1 MRQETIYIKGEQNV
15 EVQHPDVTLGDIV
28 QFECS
33 NPEVLPKIRTLK
45 IMKFQEEK
53 GQRCVIS
60 ILKIME
66 CIHKQYPAYDLQNVG
81 EADIIVT
88 YEKQKKENVVL
99 HWLKVPA
106 YDLQNVGEA
115 DIIVTYEKQKKENVV
130 LHWLKVL
137 SVVAITFAGAAFSI
151 MTFNN
156 DVDTTTLFG
165 QIYELVMGSPT
176 DGFTVL
182 EFTYCVGLIVGILI
196 FFNHFGG
203 NKFDVDPTPLEV
215 EMRLYEND
223 IQTTLIEN
231 YSRKGQELDV
241 GQTASSGVPRV

>member
-1 MRQETIYIKGEQNV
+1 M
-15 EVQHPDVTLGDIV
+15 
-28 QFECS
+28 
-33 NPEVLPKIRTLK
+33 
-45 IMKFQEEK
+45 
-53 GQRCVIS
+53 
-60 ILKIME
+60 
-66 CIHKQYPAYDLQNVG
+66 
-81 EADIIVT
+81 
-88 YEKQKKENVVL
+88 VL
-99 HWLKVPA
+99 HWLKVF
-106 YDLQNVGEA
+106 
-115 DIIVTYEKQKKENVV
+115 
-130 LHWLKVL
+130 

-156 DVDTTTLFG
+156 DVNTTTLFG

-182 EFTYCVGLIVGILI
+182 EFMYCVGLIVGILI

-241 GQTASSGVPRV
+241 GQTASSGVPRA

>member
-15 EVQHPDVTLGDIV
+15 EVQHPDVTLGDLV

-33 NPEVLPKIRTLK
+33 NPEVLPKLRTLK

-53 GQRCVIS
+53 GHRCVIS

-66 CIHKQYPAYDLQNVG
+66 CIHKQY
-81 EADIIVT
+81 
-88 YEKQKKENVVL
+88 
-99 HWLKVPA
+99 PA

-156 DVDTTTLFG
+156 DVNTTTLFG

-182 EFTYCVGLIVGILI
+182 EFMYCVGLIVGILI

-241 GQTASSGVPRV
+241 GQTASSGVPRA

>member
-33 NPEVLPKIRTLK
+33 NPEVLPKLRTLK

-53 GQRCVIS
+53 GHRCVIS

-99 HWLKVPA
+99 HWM
-106 YDLQNVGEA
+106 
-115 DIIVTYEKQKKENVV
+115 
-130 LHWLKVL
+130 KVL

-156 DVDTTTLFG
+156 DVNTTTLFG

-182 EFTYCVGLIVGILI
+182 EFMYCVGLIVGILI

-241 GQTASSGVPRV
+241 GQTASSGVPRA

>member
-1 MRQETIYIKGEQNV
+1 MKQETIYIKGEQNV

-33 NPEVLPKIRTLK
+33 NPEVLPKLRTLK
-45 IMKFQEEK
+45 IMKFQEDK
-53 GQRCVIS
+53 GRRCVIS

-66 CIHKQYPAYDLQNVG
+66 CIHRQYPAYDLQNVG

-88 YEKQKKENVVL
+88 YEKPQKENSVL
-99 HWLKVPA
+99 
-106 YDLQNVGEA
+106 Q
-115 DIIVTYEKQKKENVV
+115 
-130 LHWLKVL
+130 WLKVL
-137 SVVAITFAGAAFSI
+137 SVVAITFVGAAFSI

-156 DVDTTTLFG
+156 DVDTTRLFG
-165 QIYELVMGSPT
+165 QIYELLMGSPS
-176 DGFTVL
+176 DGFTIL
-182 EFTYCVGLIVGILI
+182 EFMYCVGIIVGILI
-196 FFNHFGG
+196 FFNHFGKK
-203 NKFDVDPTPLEV
+203 KFDVDPTPLEV

-241 GQTASSGVPRV
+241 GQTASSGVPRT

>member
-1 MRQETIYIKGEQNV
+1 MKQETIYIKGEQNV

-33 NPEVLPKIRTLK
+33 NPEVLPKLRTLK
-45 IMKFQEEK
+45 IMKFQEDK
-53 GQRCVIS
+53 GHRCVIS

-66 CIHKQYPAYDLQNVG
+66 CIHRQYPAYDLQNVG

-88 YEKQKKENVVL
+88 YEKSQKEHPVL
-99 HWLKVPA
+99 QWLKV
-106 YDLQNVGEA
+106 
-115 DIIVTYEKQKKENVV
+115 
-130 LHWLKVL
+130 H

-156 DVDTTTLFG
+156 DVDTTRLFG
-165 QIYELVMGSPT
+165 QIYELLMGSPS
-176 DGFTVL
+176 DGFTIL
-182 EFTYCVGLIVGILI
+182 EFMYCVGIIVGILI
-196 FFNHFGG
+196 FFNHFGKK
-203 NKFDVDPTPLEV
+203 KFDVDPTPLEV

-241 GQTASSGVPRV
+241 GQTASSGVPRT

>member
-33 NPEVLPKIRTLK
+33 NPEVLPKLRTLK

-53 GQRCVIS
+53 GHRCVIS
-60 ILKIME
+60 ILKVME
-66 CIHKQYPAYDLQNVG
+66 CIHKQY
-81 EADIIVT
+81 
-88 YEKQKKENVVL
+88 
-99 HWLKVPA
+99 PA

-156 DVDTTTLFG
+156 DVNTTTLFG

-182 EFTYCVGLIVGILI
+182 EFMYCVGLIVGILI

-241 GQTASSGVPRV
+241 GQTASSGIPRA

>member
-33 NPEVLPKIRTLK
+33 NPEVLPKLRTLK

-53 GQRCVIS
+53 GHRCVIS

-66 CIHKQYPAYDLQNVG
+66 CIHRQYPAYDLQNVG

-88 YEKQKKENVVL
+88 YEKQKKKNVVL
-99 HWLKVPA
+99 HWLKVF
-106 YDLQNVGEA
+106 
-115 DIIVTYEKQKKENVV
+115 
-130 LHWLKVL
+130 

-156 DVDTTTLFG
+156 DVNTTTLFG

-182 EFTYCVGLIVGILI
+182 EFMYCVGLIVGILI

-241 GQTASSGVPRV
+241 GQTASSGVPRA

>member
-33 NPEVLPKIRTLK
+33 NPDVLPKLRTLK

-53 GQRCVIS
+53 GHRCVIS

-99 HWLKVPA
+99 HWLKVF
-106 YDLQNVGEA
+106 
-115 DIIVTYEKQKKENVV
+115 
-130 LHWLKVL
+130 

-156 DVDTTTLFG
+156 DVNTTTLFG

-182 EFTYCVGLIVGILI
+182 EFMYCVGLIVGILI

-241 GQTASSGVPRV
+241 GQTASSGVPRA

>member
-33 NPEVLPKIRTLK
+33 NPEVLPKLRTLK

-53 GQRCVIS
+53 GHRCVIS

-66 CIHKQYPAYDLQNVG
+66 CIHKQYPV
-81 EADIIVT
+81 
-88 YEKQKKENVVL
+88 
-99 HWLKVPA
+99 

-156 DVDTTTLFG
+156 DVNTTTLFG

-182 EFTYCVGLIVGILI
+182 EFMYCVGLIVGILI

-241 GQTASSGVPRV
+241 GQTASSGVPRA

>member
-33 NPEVLPKIRTLK
+33 NPEVLPKLRTLK

-53 GQRCVIS
+53 GHRCVIS

-99 HWLKVPA
+99 HWLKVF
-106 YDLQNVGEA
+106 
-115 DIIVTYEKQKKENVV
+115 
-130 LHWLKVL
+130 

-156 DVDTTTLFG
+156 DVNTTTLFG

-182 EFTYCVGLIVGILI
+182 EFMYCVGLIVGILI

-241 GQTASSGVPRV
+241 GQTASSGVPRA

>member
-33 NPEVLPKIRTLK
+33 NPEVLPKLRTLK

-53 GQRCVIS
+53 GHRCVIS

-66 CIHKQYPAYDLQNVG
+66 CIHKQYPAYG
-81 EADIIVT
+81 
-88 YEKQKKENVVL
+88 
-99 HWLKVPA
+99 
-106 YDLQNVGEA
+106 LQNVGEA

-156 DVDTTTLFG
+156 DVNTTTLFG

-182 EFTYCVGLIVGILI
+182 EFMYCVGLIVGILI

-241 GQTASSGVPRV
+241 GQTASSGVPRA

>member
-1 MRQETIYIKGEQNV
+1 MKQETIYIKGEQNV

-33 NPEVLPKIRTLK
+33 NPEVLPKLRTLK
-45 IMKFQEEK
+45 IMKFQEDK
-53 GQRCVIS
+53 GRRCVIS

-66 CIHKQYPAYDLQNVG
+66 CIHRQYPAYDLQNVG
-81 EADIIVT
+81 EVDIIVT
-88 YEKQKKENVVL
+88 YEKPQKENSVL
-99 HWLKVPA
+99 
-106 YDLQNVGEA
+106 Q
-115 DIIVTYEKQKKENVV
+115 
-130 LHWLKVL
+130 WLKVL

-156 DVDTTTLFG
+156 DVDTTRLFG
-165 QIYELVMGSPT
+165 QIYELLMGSPS
-176 DGFTVL
+176 DGFTIL
-182 EFTYCVGLIVGILI
+182 EFMYCVGIIVGILI
-196 FFNHFGG
+196 FFNHFGKK
-203 NKFDVDPTPLEV
+203 KFDVDPTPLEV

-241 GQTASSGVPRV
+241 GQTASSGVPRT

>member
-33 NPEVLPKIRTLK
+33 NPEVLPKLRTLK

-53 GQRCVIS
+53 GHRCVIS
-60 ILKIME
+60 ILKVME
-66 CIHKQYPAYDLQNVG
+66 CIHKQYP
-81 EADIIVT
+81 T
-88 YEKQKKENVVL
+88 
-99 HWLKVPA
+99 

-156 DVDTTTLFG
+156 DVNTTTLFG

-182 EFTYCVGLIVGILI
+182 EFMYCVGLIVGILI

-241 GQTASSGVPRV
+241 GQTASSGIPRA

>member
-15 EVQHPDVTLGDIV
+15 EVQHPDVTLGDLV

-53 GQRCVIS
+53 GHRCVIS

-66 CIHKQYPAYDLQNVG
+66 CIHKQYPD
-81 EADIIVT
+81 
-88 YEKQKKENVVL
+88 
-99 HWLKVPA
+99 

-156 DVDTTTLFG
+156 DVDMTTLFG
-165 QIYELVMGSPT
+165 QIYELVMGSPS

-182 EFTYCVGLIVGILI
+182 EFTYCIGLIVGILI

-241 GQTASSGVPRV
+241 GQTASSGIPRA

>member
-33 NPEVLPKIRTLK
+33 NPEVLPKLRTLK

-53 GQRCVIS
+53 GHRCVIS

-66 CIHKQYPAYDLQNVG
+66 CIHKQY
-81 EADIIVT
+81 
-88 YEKQKKENVVL
+88 
-99 HWLKVPA
+99 PA

-241 GQTASSGVPRV
+241 GQTASSGIPRA

>member
-33 NPEVLPKIRTLK
+33 NPEVLPKLRMLK

-53 GQRCVIS
+53 GHRCVIS

-66 CIHKQYPAYDLQNVG
+66 CIHKQY
-81 EADIIVT
+81 
-88 YEKQKKENVVL
+88 
-99 HWLKVPA
+99 PA

-156 DVDTTTLFG
+156 DVNTTTLFG

-182 EFTYCVGLIVGILI
+182 EFMYCVGLIVGILI

-241 GQTASSGVPRV
+241 GQTASSGVPRT

>member
-15 EVQHPDVTLGDIV
+15 EVQHPDITLGDIV

-33 NPEVLPKIRTLK
+33 NPEVLPKLRTLK

-53 GQRCVIS
+53 GHRCVIS

-66 CIHKQYPAYDLQNVG
+66 CIHKQY
-81 EADIIVT
+81 
-88 YEKQKKENVVL
+88 
-99 HWLKVPA
+99 PA

-156 DVDTTTLFG
+156 DVNTTTLFG

-182 EFTYCVGLIVGILI
+182 EFMYCVGLIVGILI

-241 GQTASSGVPRV
+241 GQTASSGVPRA

>member
-33 NPEVLPKIRTLK
+33 NPEVLPKLRTLK

-53 GQRCVIS
+53 GHRCVIS

-88 YEKQKKENVVL
+88 YEKQKK
-99 HWLKVPA
+99 K
-106 YDLQNVGEA
+106 
-115 DIIVTYEKQKKENVV
+115 NVV

-156 DVDTTTLFG
+156 DVNTTTLFG

-182 EFTYCVGLIVGILI
+182 EFMYCVGLIVGILI
-196 FFNHFGG
+196 FFNHFGR

-241 GQTASSGVPRV
+241 GQTASSGVPRA

>member
-33 NPEVLPKIRTLK
+33 NPEVLPKLRTLK

-53 GQRCVIS
+53 GHRCVIS

-66 CIHKQYPAYDLQNVG
+66 CIHKQYS
-81 EADIIVT
+81 
-88 YEKQKKENVVL
+88 
-99 HWLKVPA
+99 A

-156 DVDTTTLFG
+156 DVNTTTLFG

-182 EFTYCVGLIVGILI
+182 EFMYCVGLIVGILI

-241 GQTASSGVPRV
+241 GQTASSGVPRT

>member
-33 NPEVLPKIRTLK
+33 NPEVLPKLRTLK

-53 GQRCVIS
+53 GHRCVIS

-66 CIHKQYPAYDLQNVG
+66 CIHKQY
-81 EADIIVT
+81 
-88 YEKQKKENVVL
+88 
-99 HWLKVPA
+99 PA

-156 DVDTTTLFG
+156 DVNTTTLFG

-182 EFTYCVGLIVGILI
+182 ELMYCVGLIVGILI

-241 GQTASSGVPRV
+241 GQTASSGVPRA

>member
-33 NPEVLPKIRTLK
+33 NPEVLPKLRTLK

-53 GQRCVIS
+53 GHRCVIS
-60 ILKIME
+60 ILKVME

-99 HWLKVPA
+99 HWLKV
-106 YDLQNVGEA
+106 
-115 DIIVTYEKQKKENVV
+115 
-130 LHWLKVL
+130 L
-137 SVVAITFAGAAFSI
+137 SVVGITFAGAAFSI

-156 DVDTTTLFG
+156 DVNTTTLFG

-182 EFTYCVGLIVGILI
+182 EFMYCVGLIVGILI

-241 GQTASSGVPRV
+241 GQTASSGIPRA

>member
-33 NPEVLPKIRTLK
+33 NPEVLPKLRTLK

-53 GQRCVIS
+53 GHRCVIS

-81 EADIIVT
+81 EPDIIVT
-88 YEKQKKENVVL
+88 YEKK
-99 HWLKVPA
+99 
-106 YDLQNVGEA
+106 
-115 DIIVTYEKQKKENVV
+115 KKENVV

-156 DVDTTTLFG
+156 DVNTTTLFG

-182 EFTYCVGLIVGILI
+182 EFMYCVGLIVGILI

-241 GQTASSGVPRV
+241 GQTASSGVPRA

>member
-33 NPEVLPKIRTLK
+33 NPDVLPKLRTLK

-53 GQRCVIS
+53 GHRCVIS

-66 CIHKQYPAYDLQNVG
+66 CIHKQY
-81 EADIIVT
+81 
-88 YEKQKKENVVL
+88 
-99 HWLKVPA
+99 PA

-156 DVDTTTLFG
+156 DVNTTTLFG

-182 EFTYCVGLIVGILI
+182 EFMYCVGLIVGILI

-241 GQTASSGVPRV
+241 GQTASSGVPRA

>member
-1 MRQETIYIKGEQNV
+1 MKQETIYIKGERNV

-33 NPEVLPKIRTLK
+33 NPEVLPKLRTLK
-45 IMKFQEEK
+45 IMKFQEDK
-53 GQRCVIS
+53 GRRCVIS

-66 CIHKQYPAYDLQNVG
+66 CIHRQYPAYDLQNVG
-81 EADIIVT
+81 EVDIIVT
-88 YEKQKKENVVL
+88 YEKPQKENSVL
-99 HWLKVPA
+99 
-106 YDLQNVGEA
+106 Q
-115 DIIVTYEKQKKENVV
+115 
-130 LHWLKVL
+130 WLKVL

-156 DVDTTTLFG
+156 DVDTTRLFG
-165 QIYELVMGSPT
+165 QIYELLMGSPS
-176 DGFTVL
+176 DGFTIL
-182 EFTYCVGLIVGILI
+182 EFMYCVGIIVGILI
-196 FFNHFGG
+196 FFNHFGKK
-203 NKFDVDPTPLEV
+203 KFDVDPTPLEV

-241 GQTASSGVPRV
+241 GQTASSGVPRT

>member
-1 MRQETIYIKGEQNV
+1 MKQETIYIKGEQNV

-33 NPEVLPKIRTLK
+33 NPEVLPKLRTLK
-45 IMKFQEEK
+45 IMKFQEDK
-53 GQRCVIS
+53 GHRCVIS

-66 CIHKQYPAYDLQNVG
+66 CIHRQYPAYDLQNVG

-88 YEKQKKENVVL
+88 YEKPQKEHPVL
-99 HWLKVPA
+99 
-106 YDLQNVGEA
+106 QC
-115 DIIVTYEKQKKENVV
+115 
-130 LHWLKVL
+130 LKVL

-156 DVDTTTLFG
+156 DVDTTRLFG
-165 QIYELVMGSPT
+165 QIYELLMGSPS
-176 DGFTVL
+176 DGFTIL
-182 EFTYCVGLIVGILI
+182 EFMYCVGIIVGILI
-196 FFNHFGG
+196 FFNHFGKK
-203 NKFDVDPTPLEV
+203 KFDVDPTPLEV

-241 GQTASSGVPRV
+241 GQTASSGVPRT

>member
-1 MRQETIYIKGEQNV
+1 MKQETIYIKGEQNV

-33 NPEVLPKIRTLK
+33 NPEVLPKLRTLK

-53 GQRCVIS
+53 GHRCVIS

-66 CIHKQYPAYDLQNVG
+66 CIHKQYP
-81 EADIIVT
+81 T
-88 YEKQKKENVVL
+88 
-99 HWLKVPA
+99 

-156 DVDTTTLFG
+156 DVNTTTLFG

-182 EFTYCVGLIVGILI
+182 EFMYCVGLIVGILI

-241 GQTASSGVPRV
+241 GQTASSGIPRA

>member
-33 NPEVLPKIRTLK
+33 NPEVLPKLRTLK

-53 GQRCVIS
+53 GHRCVIS

-66 CIHKQYPAYDLQNVG
+66 CIHKQYP
-81 EADIIVT
+81 T
-88 YEKQKKENVVL
+88 
-99 HWLKVPA
+99 

-156 DVDTTTLFG
+156 DVNTTTLFG

-182 EFTYCVGLIVGILI
+182 EFMYCVGLIVGILI

-241 GQTASSGVPRV
+241 GQTASSGIPRA

>member
-33 NPEVLPKIRTLK
+33 NPEVLPKLRTLK

-53 GQRCVIS
+53 GHRCVIS

-66 CIHKQYPAYDLQNVG
+66 CIHKQY
-81 EADIIVT
+81 
-88 YEKQKKENVVL
+88 
-99 HWLKVPA
+99 PA

-156 DVDTTTLFG
+156 DVNTTTLFG
-165 QIYELVMGSPT
+165 QIYELVMGSST

-182 EFTYCVGLIVGILI
+182 EFMYCVGLIVGILI